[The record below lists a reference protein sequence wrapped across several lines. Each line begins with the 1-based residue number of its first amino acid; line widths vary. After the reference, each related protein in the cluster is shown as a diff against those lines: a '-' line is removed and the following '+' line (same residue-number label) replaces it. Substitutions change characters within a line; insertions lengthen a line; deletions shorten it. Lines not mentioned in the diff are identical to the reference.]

1 MIGIAET
8 EAEVALAGAVELK
21 NAVSSKFGIELPAT
35 VTFDYPST
43 VALATFVASRMA
55 RMQVLLS

>member
-43 VALATFVASRMA
+43 AALATFVASRMA
-55 RMQVLLS
+55 HMQVLLS